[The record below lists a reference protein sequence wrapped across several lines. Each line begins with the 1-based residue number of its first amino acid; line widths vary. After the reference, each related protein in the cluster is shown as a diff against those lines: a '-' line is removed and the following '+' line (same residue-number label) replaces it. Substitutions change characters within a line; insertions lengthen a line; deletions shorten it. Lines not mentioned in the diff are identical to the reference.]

1 MSINRTKANHAP
13 LSGALTQRSFI
24 MKRHI
29 PALFALALI
38 ATGSSLLPSSALAL
52 EAPKSQPSNA
62 QHVQTSMYSNAE
74 IRSILNGLGFTD
86 APEVG
91 ADYPFTSY
99 NGALNDRVTIDAIKA
114 FQKRY
119 RLKVTGRVDAQTRR
133 TLERVMKTLHQQL
146 NDFMGS
152 DLQLSHPTYD
162 RRTIGVVQIFQHQ
175 IGSDIQDGI
184 ARSSDRQQLQKLS
197 DAHAHSSNNMGN

>member
-1 MSINRTKANHAP
+1 
-13 LSGALTQRSFI
+13 

-38 ATGSSLLPSSALAL
+38 ATGSSLLPTSALAL
-52 EAPKSQPSNA
+52 ESLTSQSSNT
-62 QHVQTSMYSNAE
+62 QSHVQTSMYSNAE
-74 IRSILNGLGFTD
+74 VRSILNGLGFTD

-91 ADYPFTSY
+91 AEYPFTSY

-146 NDFMGS
+146 NDFMGAS
-152 DLQLSHPTYD
+152 LELAHPTYD

-184 ARSSDRQQLQKLS
+184 ARISDRQQLQKLS